1 MSDLP
6 IGFWLKHLDRLIEN
20 DFDRVLAAESLG
32 RRQWQA
38 LNSLHAEP
46 GTVLQLDQ
54 RLAPF
59 LDEDETTVAPAVETL
74 RQRGWVS
81 GLSALEL
88 TPEGHRAHDEL
99 LAKVQQTRSRLCAG
113 ISDQEYRDTVNV
125 LERMSANLE
134 QA

>member
-20 DFDRVLAAESLG
+20 DFDRALTSESLG
-32 RRQWQA
+32 RRQWQV
-38 LNSLHAEP
+38 LNSLHNEP

-59 LDEDETTVAPAVETL
+59 LEEDEPTVAPAVEDL

-81 GLSALEL
+81 GLVSIEL
-88 TPEGHRAHDEL
+88 TPEGHLAHDEL
-99 LAKVQQTRSRLCAG
+99 LGRVQQTRSRLCEG
-113 ISDQEYRDTVNV
+113 VSDQEYRDTVNV

-134 QA
+134 QT

>member
-6 IGFWLKHLDRLIEN
+6 IGFWLKHLDRLIEH
-20 DFDRVLAAESLG
+20 DFDRVLASESLD
-32 RRQWQA
+32 RRQWQV
-38 LNSLHAEP
+38 LNSLHNEP

-59 LDEDETTVAPAVETL
+59 LDDDESTVAPAAEAL

-81 GLSALEL
+81 GLVALEL
-88 TPEGHRAHDEL
+88 TAEGHQAHDTL
-99 LAKVQQTRSRLCAG
+99 LERVQQNLRKLSLG

-134 QA
+134 AD

>member
-20 DFDRVLAAESLG
+20 DFDRVLASESLG
-32 RRQWQA
+32 RRQWQV
-38 LNSLHAEP
+38 LNSLHSEP

-59 LDEDETTVAPAVETL
+59 LDEEETTVAPVVETL

-81 GLSALEL
+81 GLVALEL
-88 TPEGHRAHDEL
+88 TPEGHRAHEGL
-99 LAKVQQTRSRLCAG
+99 LEKVKQTRSRLCEG
-113 ISDQEYRDTVNV
+113 VSDQEYRDTVNV

>member
-20 DFDRVLAAESLG
+20 DFDRTLASESLG
-32 RRQWQA
+32 RRQWQV
-38 LNSLHAEP
+38 LNSLHGEP

-54 RLAPF
+54 RLTPF
-59 LDEDETTVAPAVETL
+59 LEEDETTVAPAVEAL

-81 GLSALEL
+81 GLVSLEL
-88 TPEGHRAHDEL
+88 TPEGRRAHEEL
-99 LAKVQQTRSRLCAG
+99 LERVKETRNRICQG

-134 QA
+134 QD